1 MRNFL
6 KLASGFD
13 VTPIMLELHR
23 SPGLWDENTHR
34 QSYPGTPHA
43 DTNSVWVRYRP
54 AAEIKD
60 LRSFA
65 EQHRNVFWPAWR
77 ELPSLRPLV
86 FGLMTRVSAVE
97 LGSILI
103 TRIPLGGEVRLHSDK
118 GSWAPEFYN
127 TKVHVTLA
135 GSSESTCDGEV
146 VTMVQGDI
154 FTFDNLRPHS
164 VLNNGDR
171 DRIVCI
177 ISMRCEP

>member
-23 SPGLWDENTHR
+23 SPGLWTENTHR
-34 QSYPGTPHA
+34 QSYPGSPHA

-54 AAEIKD
+54 AEEIKGLD
-60 LRSFA
+60 SFA
-65 EQHRNVFWPAWR
+65 EEHRNVFWPAWR
-77 ELPSLRPLV
+77 ALPSLRPLV

-103 TRIPLGGEVRLHSDK
+103 TRLPPGGEVRLHSDA
-118 GSWAPEFYN
+118 GSWAPEFFN
-127 TKVHVTLA
+127 MKVHVTLGGA
-135 GSSESTCDGEV
+135 SESTCEDEA
-146 VTMVQGDI
+146 VTMNTGDV
-154 FTFDNLRPHS
+154 FTFDNLRMHS
-164 VLNNGDR
+164 VRNRGDC